1 MHNDPGRRPAA
12 RRPGYLLGDWL
23 VGWFWSIGFCVSVGW
38 PVTSPGFDDIPGSLL
53 GALPVVEPVSGVVV
67 LGAAGCCTLSDGSLL
82 LSDGLALSA
91 GWFRLPLE
99 SEGAGAA
106 TLPLVLVSLLV
117 LVSGAAG
124 VVRVLRCMLLD
135 SLLLRPW
142 PLWRC
147 FLCLMT
153 VVLSVVLLPELS
165 LGAAEL
171 PLAVALSL
179 GAAELSLAVALSLG
193 AAGAVAEVE
202 LSLGAGA
209 WGRAVALPLWPFFIP
224 ADPLSSPVLGAE
236 GLVAGLVVVLL
247 SVLLVVWARA
257 PNAARAR
264 ASALMAMF
272 FTCASFVVE
281 GIVATKPGISN
292 RRGPARTHSL
302 RTSVRR
308 GAGKKRG
315 RKPPG
320 PSPSQVVSED
330 VARQRSWSRSRR
342 WPWRWGS

>member
-1 MHNDPGRRPAA
+1 M
-12 RRPGYLLGDWL
+12 LGDWL

-38 PVTSPGFDDIPGSLL
+38 PVTSPVFGDIPGSLL

-67 LGAAGCCTLSDGSLL
+67 LGAAGCCTLSDGLALSAGLFRL
-82 LSDGLALSA
+82 PLVESDGLALSA

-99 SEGAGAA
+99 SDGAGAA
-106 TLPLVLVSLLV
+106 TLPLVLVSLPV

-142 PLWRC
+142 PLWWC

-153 VVLSVVLLPELS
+153 VVLSVLLLPEVAALS
-165 LGAAEL
+165 EGAA
-171 PLAVALSL
+171 A
-179 GAAELSLAVALSLG
+179 LSLAVALSVG
-193 AAGAVAEVE
+193 IAGAVAEAE

-209 WGRAVALPLWPFFIP
+209 WGRAVALPLWLFFIP
-224 ADPLSSPVLGAE
+224 AEPLSSPVLGAE
-236 GLVAGLVVVLL
+236 GLLAGLVVVLL
-247 SVLLVVWARA
+247 SVVLVVWARA

-272 FTCASFVVE
+272 FTCASIVVKT
-281 GIVATKPGISN
+281 IVATGPGISN

-308 GAGKKRG
+308 GAGKRRG

-320 PSPSQVVSED
+320 PSPSRLFRKMSL
-330 VARQRSWSRSRR
+330 RRRSWSRSRR
-342 WPWRWGS
+342 WPWRWDS